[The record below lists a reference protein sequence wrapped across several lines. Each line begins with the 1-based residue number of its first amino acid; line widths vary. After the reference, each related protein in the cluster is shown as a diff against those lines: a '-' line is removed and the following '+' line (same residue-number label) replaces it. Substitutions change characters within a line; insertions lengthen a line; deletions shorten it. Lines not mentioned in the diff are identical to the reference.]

1 MRVPLER
8 LGRDPAAARAEA
20 RRARPP
26 AVAPEGP
33 PVTID
38 VDVRGQRADAT
49 RDEVRRR
56 VDAAAVA
63 GVDILRVIHGHGTGA
78 LRSVVREELGRHPL
92 VSRIEPAPPDEGGD
106 GATLVH
112 IGG

>member
-1 MRVPLER
+1 
-8 LGRDPAAARAEA
+8 
-20 RRARPP
+20 
-26 AVAPEGP
+26 VAM
-33 PVTID
+33 D
-38 VDVRGQRADAT
+38 VDVRGRRAEAT

-63 GVDILRVIHGHGTGA
+63 GVDLLRVIHGHGTGA

-92 VSRIEPAPPDEGGD
+92 VSRIEPAPPEEGGD
-106 GATLVH
+106 GATLAH